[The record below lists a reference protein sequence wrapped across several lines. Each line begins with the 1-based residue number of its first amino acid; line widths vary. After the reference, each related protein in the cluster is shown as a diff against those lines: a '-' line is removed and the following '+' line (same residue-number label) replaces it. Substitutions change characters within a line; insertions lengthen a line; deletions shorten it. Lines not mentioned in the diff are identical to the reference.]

1 MCDLGT
7 CSVTFKGVV
16 VERPLFLLLFTISYF
31 TVIRSMSINLRGK
44 ANQLN
49 TNTKAS
55 YPYCVYLEHSHE
67 LDCTCQVLN
76 ENPSLPFKNSSDLI
90 SLANF
95 LVGGES
101 FKSLNTLRTN
111 YISRFLKL
119 EDNESHN
126 LSTSYLQQGNLIT
139 NRYGVGIE

>member
-1 MCDLGT
+1 M
-7 CSVTFKGVV
+7 SV
-16 VERPLFLLLFTISYF
+16 
-31 TVIRSMSINLRGK
+31 NLRGK

-49 TNTKAS
+49 TNAKAG

-76 ENPSLPFKNSSDLI
+76 EKPSLPFTNSSDPI
-90 SLANF
+90 PLANF
-95 LVGGES
+95 LAGGES

-119 EDNESHN
+119 EENDNHN
-126 LSTSYLQQGNLIT
+126 RSTSYLQQGIMIT
-139 NRYGVGIE
+139 NRSSVE